1 MIEVPE
7 DFRIVTDEEG
17 LTVQLTAIGG
27 PPTMY
32 VASKDLRRIVVR
44 SQRDLEFDYL
54 IQGVRRAFKDF
65 EPVREG
71 SEFAPRSARDRMP
84 AYLTEEARRRLVAN
98 GTYNADGTVNM
109 QTAERVGWTRA
120 WKERED
126 RSRAAAAAYAAA
138 LAAMRAG
145 KQ

>member
-1 MIEVPE
+1 
-7 DFRIVTDEEG
+7 
-17 LTVQLTAIGG
+17 
-27 PPTMY
+27 TMY

-109 QTAERVGWTRA
+109 QTAERLGWAKVWRD
-120 WKERED
+120 REEQAK
-126 RSRAAAAAYAAA
+126 AAAAANAAA
-138 LAAMRAG
+138 HAARLAET
-145 KQ
+145 K